1 MGLLGGGEVRKE
13 KLVPKTVAKI
23 IDKIEEAKKKEAQ
36 GQRVNWPH
44 VLTEVRQIVHM
55 AGNKGFFERLFSGRS
70 SGTQEF
76 YNAIIANISK
86 ISKFPELRV
95 KDSEGKGADSVGL
108 AKREIGLAEEVIAKQ
123 QRIKDELESLKNSEP
138 TTTESF
144 ETLQAQAAESKS
156 EEEERWEVN
165 FANRY

>member
-1 MGLLGGGEVRKE
+1 M
-13 KLVPKTVAKI
+13 
-23 IDKIEEAKKKEAQ
+23 
-36 GQRVNWPH
+36 
-44 VLTEVRQIVHM
+44 
-55 AGNKGFFERLFSGRS
+55 
-70 SGTQEF
+70 
-76 YNAIIANISK
+76 
-86 ISKFPELRV
+86 RV
-95 KDSEGKGADSVGL
+95 KDSEYRGADSVGL
-108 AKREIGLAEEVIAKQ
+108 AKREIGLAEEIIAKQ